1 MGQEDISEPRVAFE
15 HRTEAWGPEMRSP
28 AAAGTSAG
36 TGRADR
42 APAGEG
48 AEAVAAG
55 CSKAAG
61 PAGSN
66 HSHPAVR
73 TEVASVKSQDGQMRD
88 SLNMQFNKIKYRFNS
103 AT

>member
-1 MGQEDISEPRVAFE
+1 MEQEDVSEPFWPLN
-15 HRTEAWGPEMRSP
+15 TEQGPGDQELCSP
-28 AAAGTSAG
+28 AVAGTSAG
-36 TGRADR
+36 TGMADT

-66 HSHPAVR
+66 HSHLAVH
-73 TEVASVKSQDGQMRD
+73 TEGASVKKSSRASEKVKMCN
-88 SLNMQFNKIKYRFNS
+88 SLK
-103 AT
+103 